1 MRDRYVYGFGRR
13 GSFAGGIVAIIV
25 GFVFLFY
32 QSSYWPVGWN
42 LDFWAVVFI
51 AFGIARLIS
60 GCSSGN
66 PVWGVGLLAV
76 GVVLETNA
84 LGYTHLH
91 FQNIWPVFIIIAGV
105 SALWHVQK
113 NKNVEYDEST
123 RSVNDPPPPGSM
135 SPQINMDFV
144 LGGGEP
150 RVESKN
156 FRGGHINA
164 FLGGFKLD
172 LTRAEIEGDVAT
184 LEVNTMMGGG
194 EILVPETWLVEMHG
208 SAILGGYDNK
218 TRYFQPDASKP
229 MKRLII
235 RGAAIL
241 GGIEI
246 KNS

>member
-1 MRDRYVYGFGRR
+1 M
-13 GSFAGGIVAIIV
+13 AGGVVAIIV
-25 GFVFLFY
+25 GFIFLFY
-32 QSSYWPVGWN
+32 QSGYWPAGWT

-51 AFGIARLIS
+51 AFGVARLVT
-60 GCSSGN
+60 GCNSGN
-66 PVWGVGLLAV
+66 PVWGMGLIVVGALIEA
-76 GVVLETNA
+76 NA
-84 LGYTHLH
+84 LGYTH
-91 FQNIWPVFIIIAGV
+91 FRFNNIWPVFIIIAGV

-113 NKNVEYDEST
+113 NRGAEYDEGA

-156 FRGGHINA
+156 FRGGHVNA

-184 LEVNTMMGGG
+184 LEINTMMGGG
-194 EILVPETWLVEMHG
+194 EVVVPETWLVEMHG

-241 GGIEI
+241 GGIEV
-246 KNS
+246 KNP